1 MNARLENL
9 MQWLKEKR
17 RSAFL
22 TSTPNVFYMTNF
34 HCEPHERLLGM
45 FVFQEKEP
53 ILICP
58 KMEEG
63 QARNAGWAHEII
75 GFTDTDR
82 PWDMIA
88 KAIKDQQ
95 INANAVAIEK
105 NI

>member
-1 MNARLENL
+1 
-9 MQWLKEKR
+9 
-17 RSAFL
+17 
-22 TSTPNVFYMTNF
+22 MTNF
-34 HCEPHERLLGM
+34 HCEPRKTSWY
-45 FVFQEKEP
+45 VCIPRKEP

-88 KAIKDQQ
+88 KAIKDRG

>member
-1 MNARLENL
+1 MA
-9 MQWLKEKR
+9 KEKNVEA
-17 RSAFL
+17 AFL

-88 KAIKDQQ
+88 KAIKDRG
-95 INANAVAIEK
+95 IDANAVAIEK